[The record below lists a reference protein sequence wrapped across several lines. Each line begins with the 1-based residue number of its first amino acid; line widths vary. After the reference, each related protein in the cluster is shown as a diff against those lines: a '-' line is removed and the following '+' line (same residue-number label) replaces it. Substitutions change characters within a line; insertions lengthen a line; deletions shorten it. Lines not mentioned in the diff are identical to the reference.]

1 MGRGRSGGLDAPGVP
16 RSALRASAPGL
27 SRRQPE
33 LHKLAAMAASVS
45 EALRERGVADPSASI
60 LGEVAIAILRI
71 SFERWV
77 AQSGEP
83 DLTELIRALLAELRA
98 LTAGEPLTS
107 AADEVQPSQRCCG
120 RHPAR

>member
-1 MGRGRSGGLDAPGVP
+1 
-16 RSALRASAPGL
+16 
-27 SRRQPE
+27 
-33 LHKLAAMAASVS
+33 MAAGVS
-45 EALRERGVADPSASI
+45 EALRERGVADPGASI
-60 LGEVAIAILRI
+60 LGEVAIAIFHI

-107 AADEVQPSQRCCG
+107 APD
-120 RHPAR
+120 